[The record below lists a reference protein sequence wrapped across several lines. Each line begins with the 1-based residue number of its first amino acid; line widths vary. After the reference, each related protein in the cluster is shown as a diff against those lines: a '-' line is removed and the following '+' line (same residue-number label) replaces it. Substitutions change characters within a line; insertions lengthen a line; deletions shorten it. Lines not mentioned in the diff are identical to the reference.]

1 MLVAVDTA
9 LVVAGGVGIVS
20 PYVFITVGSVIPLK
34 GTMFAANPA
43 GGGIS
48 VAV

>member
-1 MLVAVDTA
+1 MLVAVDAA
-9 LVVAGGVGIVS
+9 LVVAGGVGVVS
-20 PYVFITVGSVIPLK
+20 PYAFVSGIGDK
-34 GTMFAANPA
+34 GTMFAANLA